1 MVKQVNYNPFID
13 MKEAECNDLRARIK
27 ELEISREEN
36 QKKDDIMTSLVR
48 YLDKSVKGI
57 EDMMKSL

>member
-1 MVKQVNYNPFID
+1 

-27 ELEISREEN
+27 DLEISREEN